1 MLIHHTNYYICLRT
15 VNLGLEM
22 NKSKRKVIIE
32 NDTPI
37 HVHTTQKAPSTWDN
51 DSTPEKKQDQ
61 EVQRRIMA
69 G

>member
-1 MLIHHTNYYICLRT
+1 
-15 VNLGLEM
+15 M

-37 HVHTTQKAPSTWDN
+37 HVHTTQKAPSTWDD